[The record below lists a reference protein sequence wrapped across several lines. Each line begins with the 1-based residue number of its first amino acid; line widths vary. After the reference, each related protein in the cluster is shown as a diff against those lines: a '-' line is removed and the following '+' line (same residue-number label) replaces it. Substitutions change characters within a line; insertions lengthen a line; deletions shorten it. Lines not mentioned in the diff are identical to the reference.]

1 MLLFIGLW
9 FISKTSYPNGF
20 NGFTK
25 VSMLG
30 LIKYRFING
39 VKIWD

>member
-1 MLLFIGLW
+1 MLLFIGIW
-9 FISKTSYPNGF
+9 FNSKTSYPNGF
-20 NGFTK
+20 SK